1 MTEIPANR
9 ITTNRIV
16 EIEGPFLFFPLS
28 ACVFAFFPIRFPTIV
43 FHGSRTFIR
52 PSTGVGR
59 GFPRCSPHTTGR
71 CQLVRHGPQAGH
83 ARLWDVALYCFCVF
97 LMVLMYAW
105 SFLFNR
111 VWLRF
116 AAHAFLGDQQDCCA
130 DYQDSADDVEDC
142 GTDTT
147 GAWQEGTFFVHDC
160 CFQCIIYAKA
170 YFIS

>member
-71 CQLVRHGPQAGH
+71 CQPVRHGPQAGR
-83 ARLWDVALYCFCVF
+83 ARLWDVALYCFCVS
-97 LMVLMYAW
+97 LMVLMYVW
-105 SFLFNR
+105 SFLL
-111 VWLRF
+111 VGSDYASLLMRF
-116 AAHAFLGDQQDCCA
+116 LVISRIAAP
-130 DYQDSADDVEDC
+130 
-142 GTDTT
+142 TT
-147 GAWQEGTFFVHDC
+147 R
-160 CFQCIIYAKA
+160 IPPMM
-170 YFIS
+170 